1 MSGLISAILKID
13 KNIRKFY
20 YIYSGVFGVIFMLF
34 LVSIIMWERPLKI
47 LLTFWVLISYLFL
60 LRPCIKDFCSA
71 TEGKYCIV
79 EGEILEKVKSV
90 ESWRVIDIINRKGKC
105 IKGINLFYKQKLDDR
120 FGTIEYLPNTKFGR
134 IIEISK

>member
-47 LLTFWVLISYLFL
+47 LLTFWVLISYLLL

-71 TEGKYCIV
+71 IGGKYCIV
-79 EGEILEKVKSV
+79 EGEILEKTKAV
-90 ESWRVIDIINRKGKC
+90 ESWRVIDIINRRGKYV
-105 IKGINLFYKQKLDDR
+105 KGINLFYKQKLDDR

-134 IIEISK
+134 IIEICK

>member
-1 MSGLISAILKID
+1 M
-13 KNIRKFY
+13 
-20 YIYSGVFGVIFMLF
+20 
-34 LVSIIMWERPLKI
+34 
-47 LLTFWVLISYLFL
+47 
-60 LRPCIKDFCSA
+60 
-71 TEGKYCIV
+71 